1 MTSETARRLELVGAH
16 GNKLVADHW
25 GDSGADCVVFLH
37 GGGQTRHAWGGTASQ
52 VAKRGWQA
60 VAVDLRGHGE
70 SDWTPDYVY
79 RDFAA
84 DVISLAGQLPPRA
97 VFVGA
102 SLGGISVIFA
112 QDAFSR
118 EHPGQSLCRAMVLVD
133 IAPRAN
139 PAGVER
145 IMTFMRSGMAGFDT
159 LEAAAEAV
167 ADYTRERK
175 RPRGIDGLRKNLRQ
189 LEDGRWYWHWD
200 PRFLDVSRNPAN
212 RPIGLLEQA
221 ASTIKVPTLLVRGS
235 KSDVLTEDGVD
246 AFRRVVPHAE
256 FVDVAGA
263 GHMVAG
269 DRNDAFTEAILKF
282 LSDLRGHVN

>member
-1 MTSETARRLELVGAH
+1 MTSETARRLELVGAN

-25 GDSGADCVVFLH
+25 GDPGADCVVFLH
-37 GGGQTRHAWGGTASQ
+37 GGGQTRHAWGGTAAY
-52 VAKRGWQA
+52 VANSGWQA
-60 VAVDLRGHGE
+60 VAVDLRGHGD
-70 SDWTPDYVY
+70 SDWTADYVY

-112 QDAFSR
+112 QDTFSR
-118 EHPGQSLCRAMVLVD
+118 ERPGQSLCRALVLVD

-139 PAGVER
+139 PAGVQR
-145 IMTFMRSGMAGFDT
+145 IMTFMRSGMSGFDS
-159 LEAAAEAV
+159 LEAAAAAV

-175 RPRGIDGLRKNLRQ
+175 RSGGIDGLRKNLRQ
-189 LEDGRWYWHWD
+189 REDGRWYWHWD

-221 ASTIKVPTLLVRGS
+221 ASTIEVPTLLVRGS

-282 LSDLRGHVN
+282 LSDLRRHEI